1 MEENNNELT
10 RPFCTL
16 LRMISWKGILIDRK
30 VVGREYKMKHN
41 SKQFL
46 ALFMAVSMAV
56 APVSGVYAEDQNAAV
71 GDTLS
76 ENKQDSDEAGQTE
89 PEAAAGQTESEAA
102 AGQTESSVTTDT
114 SQEVTKEAGKNQVA
128 VEKVQ
133 NTQEDGTAPQ
143 TEPIGEDEI
152 FENITDISG
161 MAGALKDGEY
171 GVDADHFSAKLTSG
185 GSSKVKIECQKVI
198 VKNGKATAWINFSS
212 SKYDKVWVKVNG
224 TQNIYHAKPREGEA
238 GVTFEIPVNLNSSM
252 TFMAHT
258 SSMSGKNIAYTINIA
273 IPEDTVPSTPS
284 TPDQTVITE
293 LSFKEGSELSMK
305 EGEVQKLTP
314 QFTPALSAS
323 ETAPDMTWTSSD
335 PKIVTVAKSGT
346 QAEVTAVKAGTAEVT
361 VSINNAE
368 GTELKATCKV
378 TVTASETENKTL
390 TDGNYQV
397 DVDTGNK
404 MFKVTNCIL
413 TSEKGKMYAV
423 ITLSGT
429 GYDYLY
435 MGSAADAAEAA
446 AKDYIS
452 YVADEAGKY
461 TYKVPVE
468 SLDKG
473 IAVAAHSIKK
483 DKWYDRTLI
492 FSSASAK
499 RIIADGTYQVNAE
512 AGGKMFR
519 VTDCVMTVKNGQMTA
534 AVTLSGQ
541 GYNRIYLGDVN
552 NASDDEKNW
561 ILPDS
566 LLAEQYT
573 FQIPV
578 EKLDEVMTIAVHTT
592 KSNKWDTRTLTF
604 HSEGMTKIADSNNG
618 NASNGN
624 NGSNGSLKP
633 GGNNNNPGNGS
644 NGNNQGNAENNNGNS
659 GTTGNNTTN
668 NGKPDQESKYE
679 SDLNK
684 STARVNSTTG
694 LKDGVYTPDSFSWSG
709 GTGKVSITCSKVT
722 VTGGQAYA
730 TITFSSPH
738 YQYVKANG
746 NVYYPSA
753 KTGSSTSFVI
763 PVELNKNN
771 SVVGMTTAMST
782 AHEIKYTIF
791 VYIAEA
797 AKANA
802 SARANGK
809 EVTVIGA
816 NGSDSSKTAAANK
829 KMDEVAPEI
838 IGLEYQSE
846 TKAEYAKYFKI
857 YHYDQGITLLEIDMN
872 KKTGRKAAGKKWKEA
887 SEISGLN
894 PAEQEQAALYLNKVI
909 KYLIVPENAEI
920 PAGLDKEVIVVRQPA
935 DHVYAGSNKTISLM
949 EELGQLDKVTTVGVK
964 KNKCKNETIK
974 EKMAEKEVI
983 YAGTSGKLNY
993 KKLVKKLKAGDL
1005 LYILS
1010 IDRLGRNYEEILL
1023 QWRIITKEKQVDV
1036 VVLDMPLLD
1045 TRKSGNDL
1053 TGTFVAD
1060 LVLQILSYVAQT
1072 ERENIHQRQKEGIA
1086 AAKLRGVKFGRPR
1099 KDVPERFWQ
1108 LKEDWEDQKITSR
1121 EAARQL
1127 SIAQDTFLR
1136 WVHGK

>member
-71 GDTLS
+71 EDTLS
-76 ENKQDSDEAGQTE
+76 ENKQDNDEAGQTE
-89 PEAAAGQTESEAA
+89 PEAAAGQTESEATAGQTEPEAA

-171 GVDADHFSAKLTSG
+171 SVDADHFSAKLTSG

-224 TQNIYHAKPREGEA
+224 IQNIYHAKPREGEA

-305 EGEVQKLTP
+305 EGEVQELTP

-390 TDGNYQV
+390 TDGSYQV

-473 IAVAAHSIKK
+473 IAVAAHSIKN

-816 NGSDSSKTAAANK
+816 NGSDSSKTATANK

-993 KKLVKKLKAGDL
+993 KKLVKNKCNLALLSSSVLPEKRSSKKAAKKKMTA
-1005 LYILS
+1005 Y
-1010 IDRLGRNYEEILL
+1010 RKMTEKMTLL
-1023 QWRIITKEKQVDV
+1023 QIPVIVDRAKDEKGKD
-1036 VVLDMPLLD
+1036 
-1045 TRKSGNDL
+1045 
-1053 TGTFVAD
+1053 A
-1060 LVLQILSYVAQT
+1060 
-1072 ERENIHQRQKEGIA
+1072 QKE
-1086 AAKLRGVKFGRPR
+1086 
-1099 KDVPERFWQ
+1099 
-1108 LKEDWEDQKITSR
+1108 WEKVYQVILGCDGQSV
-1121 EAARQL
+1121 E
-1127 SIAQDTFLR
+1127 
-1136 WVHGK
+1136 

>member
-1 MEENNNELT
+1 MEENYNKLT

-71 GDTLS
+71 EDTLS
-76 ENKQDSDEAGQTE
+76 ENKQDSDEVGQTEPEATAGQTE
-89 PEAAAGQTESEAA
+89 LEAAAGQTETEAA

-133 NTQEDGTAPQ
+133 NTQEDGTVPQ

-305 EGEVQKLTP
+305 EGEVQELTP

-335 PKIVTVAKSGT
+335 PEVVTVAKSGT
-346 QAEVTAVKAGTAEVT
+346 QAELTAVKAGTAEVT
-361 VSINNAE
+361 VSIKNAE

-624 NGSNGSLKP
+624 NGSNGSLTP

-816 NGSDSSKTAAANK
+816 NGSDSSKTATANK

-872 KKTGRKAAGKKWKEA
+872 KKTGRKAAGKKWKQ
-887 SEISGLN
+887 SSDTSGLN

-909 KYLIVPENAEI
+909 KYLIVPENVEI

-993 KKLVKKLKAGDL
+993 KKLVKNKCNLALLSSSVLPEKRSSKKAAKKKMTA
-1005 LYILS
+1005 Y
-1010 IDRLGRNYEEILL
+1010 RKMTEKMTLL
-1023 QWRIITKEKQVDV
+1023 QIPVIVDRAKDEKGKD
-1036 VVLDMPLLD
+1036 
-1045 TRKSGNDL
+1045 
-1053 TGTFVAD
+1053 A
-1060 LVLQILSYVAQT
+1060 
-1072 ERENIHQRQKEGIA
+1072 QKE
-1086 AAKLRGVKFGRPR
+1086 
-1099 KDVPERFWQ
+1099 
-1108 LKEDWEDQKITSR
+1108 WEKVYQVILGCDGQSA
-1121 EAARQL
+1121 E
-1127 SIAQDTFLR
+1127 
-1136 WVHGK
+1136 

>member
-1 MEENNNELT
+1 
-10 RPFCTL
+10 
-16 LRMISWKGILIDRK
+16 
-30 VVGREYKMKHN
+30 MKHN

-71 GDTLS
+71 EDTLS
-76 ENKQDSDEAGQTE
+76 ENKQDNDEAGQTE
-89 PEAAAGQTESEAA
+89 PEAA

-305 EGEVQKLTP
+305 EGEVQELTP

-335 PKIVTVAKSGT
+335 PEVVTVAKSGT
-346 QAEVTAVKAGTAEVT
+346 QAELTAVKAGTAEVT

-624 NGSNGSLKP
+624 NGSNGSLTP

-816 NGSDSSKTAAANK
+816 NGSDSSKTATANK

-909 KYLIVPENAEI
+909 KYLIVPENVEI

-935 DHVYAGSNKTISLM
+935 DHVYAGSNKMISLM

-974 EKMAEKEVI
+974 EKMTEKEVI

-993 KKLVKKLKAGDL
+993 KKLVKNKCNLALLSSSVLPEKRSSKKAAKKKMTA
-1005 LYILS
+1005 Y
-1010 IDRLGRNYEEILL
+1010 RKMTEKMTLL
-1023 QWRIITKEKQVDV
+1023 QIPVIVDRAKDEKGKD
-1036 VVLDMPLLD
+1036 
-1045 TRKSGNDL
+1045 
-1053 TGTFVAD
+1053 A
-1060 LVLQILSYVAQT
+1060 
-1072 ERENIHQRQKEGIA
+1072 QKE
-1086 AAKLRGVKFGRPR
+1086 
-1099 KDVPERFWQ
+1099 
-1108 LKEDWEDQKITSR
+1108 WEKVYQVILGCDGQSA
-1121 EAARQL
+1121 E
-1127 SIAQDTFLR
+1127 
-1136 WVHGK
+1136 

>member
-1 MEENNNELT
+1 
-10 RPFCTL
+10 
-16 LRMISWKGILIDRK
+16 
-30 VVGREYKMKHN
+30 MKRN

-46 ALFMAVSMAV
+46 AVFMAASMAV
-56 APVSGVYAEDQNAAV
+56 APVSGVYAQDQN
-71 GDTLS
+71 
-76 ENKQDSDEAGQTE
+76 
-89 PEAAAGQTESEAA
+89 
-102 AGQTESSVTTDT
+102 
-114 SQEVTKEAGKNQVA
+114 VA
-128 VEKVQ
+128 VENAVNDNGQDSSAAEQTENDVLADKSQEAWKDTGINQGVVENTQNTTTVQGSVKTENKEKSAEKNQIAVQ
-133 NTQEDGTAPQ
+133 NTQKDGTASQ
-143 TEPIGEDEI
+143 TETADEDED
-152 FENITDISG
+152 FDLTDVSG
-161 MAGALKDGEY
+161 AAGGLADGEY
-171 GVDADHFSAKLTSG
+171 SVDAGQFSASG
-185 GSSKVKIECQKVI
+185 GSGKVTISCQKVI
-198 VKNGKATAWINFSS
+198 VKDGKATAWIYISS
-212 SKYDKVWVKVNG
+212 AKYDKVWVKVNG
-224 TQNIYHAKPREGEA
+224 KQTRYEAKSEGR
-238 GVTFEIPVNLNSSM
+238 GVVFQIPVDLNKQMKIM
-252 TFMAHT
+252 THTMAM
-258 SSMSGKNIAYTINIA
+258 SSGKNIEYTINIA
-273 IPEDTVPSTPS
+273 IPENAVPSTPS
-284 TPDQTVITE
+284 TPEQTVITGI
-293 LSFKEGSELSMK
+293 SFNEGTELSMK
-305 EGEVQKLTP
+305 AGEVQKLTP
-314 QFTPALSAS
+314 QFIPALSAG

-335 PKIVTVAKSGT
+335 PEIVTVAKSGT
-346 QAEVTAVKAGTAEVT
+346 QAELTAVKAGTAEVT
-361 VSINNAE
+361 VSIKKAE

-435 MGSAADAAEAA
+435 MGTAADAAEAT

-552 NASDDEKNW
+552 NAPDDEKNW
-561 ILPDS
+561 ILPES

-573 FQIPV
+573 FQVPV

-604 HSEGMTKIADSNNG
+604 HSEGMTKIADNNNG
-618 NASNGN
+618 NDSNGN
-624 NGSNGSLKP
+624 NGNNGSLTP
-633 GGNNNNPGNGS
+633 GGNNNNPGNTS
-644 NGNNQGNAENNNGNS
+644 NGNNSGN
-659 GTTGNNTTN
+659 TGNNTTN
-668 NGKPDQESKYE
+668 NGKPDKESKYE

-684 STARVNSTTG
+684 STAKVNSGTG

-709 GTGKVSITCSKVT
+709 GTGKVNITCSKVT

-816 NGSDSSKTAAANK
+816 NGSDTSKTAAASK
-829 KMDEVAPEI
+829 KLDEVAPEI

-846 TKAEYAKYFKI
+846 TKAEHAKYFKI

-872 KKTGRKAAGKKWKEA
+872 KKTGRKAAGKKWKET

-894 PAEQEQAALYLNKVI
+894 PAEQEQAALYLNKVV

-935 DHVYAGSNKTISLM
+935 DHIYAGSNKTISLM
-949 EELGQLDKVTTVGVK
+949 EELGQLEKVTAVGVK

-993 KKLVKKLKAGDL
+993 KKLVKNKCNLALLSSSVLPEKRSSKKAAKKKMTA
-1005 LYILS
+1005 Y
-1010 IDRLGRNYEEILL
+1010 RKMTEKMTLL
-1023 QWRIITKEKQVDV
+1023 QIPVIVDRAKDEKGKD
-1036 VVLDMPLLD
+1036 
-1045 TRKSGNDL
+1045 
-1053 TGTFVAD
+1053 A
-1060 LVLQILSYVAQT
+1060 
-1072 ERENIHQRQKEGIA
+1072 QKEWEKVYQVIFGCDSQS
-1086 AAKLRGVKFGRPR
+1086 AK
-1099 KDVPERFWQ
+1099 
-1108 LKEDWEDQKITSR
+1108 
-1121 EAARQL
+1121 
-1127 SIAQDTFLR
+1127 
-1136 WVHGK
+1136 

>member
-1 MEENNNELT
+1 MEENYNKLT

-16 LRMISWKGILIDRK
+16 LRMISWKGILVDRK

-76 ENKQDSDEAGQTE
+76 ENKQDSDEVGQTE
-89 PEAAAGQTESEAA
+89 LEAAAGQTETEAA

-305 EGEVQKLTP
+305 EGEVQELTP

-534 AVTLSGQ
+534 AVTLSGH

-624 NGSNGSLKP
+624 NGSNGSLTP

-809 EVTVIGA
+809 EVTVIGV
-816 NGSDSSKTAAANK
+816 NGSDSSKMATANK

-894 PAEQEQAALYLNKVI
+894 PAEQEQAALYLNNVV

-974 EKMAEKEVI
+974 EKMTEKEVI

-993 KKLVKKLKAGDL
+993 KKLVKNKCNLALLSSSVLPEKRSSKKAAKKKMTA
-1005 LYILS
+1005 Y
-1010 IDRLGRNYEEILL
+1010 RKMTEKMTLL
-1023 QWRIITKEKQVDV
+1023 QIPVIVDRAKDEKGKD
-1036 VVLDMPLLD
+1036 
-1045 TRKSGNDL
+1045 
-1053 TGTFVAD
+1053 A
-1060 LVLQILSYVAQT
+1060 
-1072 ERENIHQRQKEGIA
+1072 QKE
-1086 AAKLRGVKFGRPR
+1086 
-1099 KDVPERFWQ
+1099 
-1108 LKEDWEDQKITSR
+1108 WEKVYKVILGCDGQSA
-1121 EAARQL
+1121 E
-1127 SIAQDTFLR
+1127 
-1136 WVHGK
+1136 

>member
-89 PEAAAGQTESEAA
+89 PEATAGQTESEAAAGQTETEAA

-305 EGEVQKLTP
+305 EGEVQELTP

-335 PKIVTVAKSGT
+335 PEVVTVAKSGT
-346 QAEVTAVKAGTAEVT
+346 QAELTAVKAGTAEVT

-423 ITLSGT
+423 ITLSGI

-935 DHVYAGSNKTISLM
+935 DRVYAGSNKTISLM

-983 YAGTSGKLNY
+983 YAGTSDKLNY
-993 KKLVKKLKAGDL
+993 KKLVKNKCNLALLSSSVLPEKRSSKKAAKKKMTA
-1005 LYILS
+1005 Y
-1010 IDRLGRNYEEILL
+1010 RKMTEKMTLL
-1023 QWRIITKEKQVDV
+1023 QIPVIVDRAKDEKGKD
-1036 VVLDMPLLD
+1036 
-1045 TRKSGNDL
+1045 
-1053 TGTFVAD
+1053 A
-1060 LVLQILSYVAQT
+1060 
-1072 ERENIHQRQKEGIA
+1072 QKE
-1086 AAKLRGVKFGRPR
+1086 
-1099 KDVPERFWQ
+1099 
-1108 LKEDWEDQKITSR
+1108 WEKVYKVILGCDGQSA
-1121 EAARQL
+1121 E
-1127 SIAQDTFLR
+1127 
-1136 WVHGK
+1136 

>member
-1 MEENNNELT
+1 MEENYNKLT

-71 GDTLS
+71 GDTLG
-76 ENKQDSDEAGQTE
+76 ENKQDSDEVGQTE
-89 PEAAAGQTESEAA
+89 LEAAAGQTETEAA

-305 EGEVQKLTP
+305 EGEVQELTP

-335 PKIVTVAKSGT
+335 PEVVTVAKSGT
-346 QAEVTAVKAGTAEVT
+346 QAELTAVKAGTAEVT
-361 VSINNAE
+361 VSIKNAE

-578 EKLDEVMTIAVHTT
+578 KKLDEVMTIAVHTT

-816 NGSDSSKTAAANK
+816 NGSDSSKTATANK

-909 KYLIVPENAEI
+909 KYLIVPENVEI

-993 KKLVKKLKAGDL
+993 KKLVKNKCNLALLSSSVLPEKRSSKKAAKKKMTA
-1005 LYILS
+1005 Y
-1010 IDRLGRNYEEILL
+1010 RKMTEKMTLL
-1023 QWRIITKEKQVDV
+1023 QIPVIVDRAKDEKGKD
-1036 VVLDMPLLD
+1036 
-1045 TRKSGNDL
+1045 
-1053 TGTFVAD
+1053 A
-1060 LVLQILSYVAQT
+1060 
-1072 ERENIHQRQKEGIA
+1072 QKEWEKVYKVILGCDGQSA
-1086 AAKLRGVKFGRPR
+1086 A
-1099 KDVPERFWQ
+1099 
-1108 LKEDWEDQKITSR
+1108 
-1121 EAARQL
+1121 
-1127 SIAQDTFLR
+1127 
-1136 WVHGK
+1136 

>member
-1 MEENNNELT
+1 MEENYNKLT

-16 LRMISWKGILIDRK
+16 LRMISWKGILVDRK

-71 GDTLS
+71 EDTLS

-89 PEAAAGQTESEAA
+89 PEAADRQTETEAA

-273 IPEDTVPSTPS
+273 IPEDAVPSTPS

-305 EGEVQKLTP
+305 EGEVQELTP

-346 QAEVTAVKAGTAEVT
+346 QAELTAVKAGTAEVT

-378 TVTASETENKTL
+378 TVTASETENKIL
-390 TDGNYQV
+390 TDGSYQV

-435 MGSAADAAEAA
+435 MGPAADAAEAA

-534 AVTLSGQ
+534 AVTLSGH

-624 NGSNGSLKP
+624 NGSNGSLTP

-816 NGSDSSKTAAANK
+816 NGSDSSKTATANK

-894 PAEQEQAALYLNKVI
+894 PAEQEQAALYLNNVV

-993 KKLVKKLKAGDL
+993 KKLVKNKCNLALLSSSVLPEKRSSKKAAKKKMTA
-1005 LYILS
+1005 Y
-1010 IDRLGRNYEEILL
+1010 RKMTEKMTLL
-1023 QWRIITKEKQVDV
+1023 QIPVIVDRAKDEKGKD
-1036 VVLDMPLLD
+1036 
-1045 TRKSGNDL
+1045 
-1053 TGTFVAD
+1053 A
-1060 LVLQILSYVAQT
+1060 
-1072 ERENIHQRQKEGIA
+1072 QKE
-1086 AAKLRGVKFGRPR
+1086 
-1099 KDVPERFWQ
+1099 
-1108 LKEDWEDQKITSR
+1108 WEKVYKVILGCDGQSA
-1121 EAARQL
+1121 E
-1127 SIAQDTFLR
+1127 
-1136 WVHGK
+1136 

>member
-1 MEENNNELT
+1 
-10 RPFCTL
+10 
-16 LRMISWKGILIDRK
+16 
-30 VVGREYKMKHN
+30 MKHN

-71 GDTLS
+71 EDTLS
-76 ENKQDSDEAGQTE
+76 ENKQDNDEAGQTE
-89 PEAAAGQTESEAA
+89 LEADAGQTETEAA
-102 AGQTESSVTTDT
+102 TGQTESSVTTDT
-114 SQEVTKEAGKNQVA
+114 SQEVTKETGKNQVA

-238 GVTFEIPVNLNSSM
+238 GVAFEIPVNLNSSM

-305 EGEVQKLTP
+305 EGEVQELTP

-361 VSINNAE
+361 ATFTNFE

-390 TDGNYQV
+390 TDGSYQV

-435 MGSAADAAEAA
+435 MGKAADAAEAA

-512 AGGKMFR
+512 AGGMMFR

-534 AVTLSGQ
+534 AVTLSSQ

-552 NASDDEKNW
+552 SAPGDEKNW
-561 ILPDS
+561 IFPDS

-624 NGSNGSLKP
+624 NGSNGSLTP
-633 GGNNNNPGNGS
+633 GGNNNNPGNAS

-763 PVELNKNN
+763 PVEMNKNN

-809 EVTVIGA
+809 EITVIGV
-816 NGSDSSKTAAANK
+816 NGSDSSKTATANK

-846 TKAEYAKYFKI
+846 TKAECAKYFKI

-894 PAEQEQAALYLNKVI
+894 PAEQEQAALYLNNVV

-993 KKLVKKLKAGDL
+993 KKLVKNKCNLALLSSSVLPEKRSSKKAAKKKMTA
-1005 LYILS
+1005 Y
-1010 IDRLGRNYEEILL
+1010 RKMTEKMTLL
-1023 QWRIITKEKQVDV
+1023 QIPVIVDRAKDEKGKD
-1036 VVLDMPLLD
+1036 
-1045 TRKSGNDL
+1045 
-1053 TGTFVAD
+1053 A
-1060 LVLQILSYVAQT
+1060 
-1072 ERENIHQRQKEGIA
+1072 QKE
-1086 AAKLRGVKFGRPR
+1086 
-1099 KDVPERFWQ
+1099 
-1108 LKEDWEDQKITSR
+1108 WEKVYQVILGCDGQSA
-1121 EAARQL
+1121 E
-1127 SIAQDTFLR
+1127 
-1136 WVHGK
+1136 

>member
-1 MEENNNELT
+1 
-10 RPFCTL
+10 
-16 LRMISWKGILIDRK
+16 
-30 VVGREYKMKHN
+30 MKHN

-71 GDTLS
+71 EDTLS

-89 PEAAAGQTESEAA
+89 PEAADRQTETEAA

-171 GVDADHFSAKLTSG
+171 SVDADHFSAKLTSG

-273 IPEDTVPSTPS
+273 IPEDAVPSTPS

-305 EGEVQKLTP
+305 EGEVQELTP

-378 TVTASETENKTL
+378 TVTASETENKIL
-390 TDGNYQV
+390 TDGSYQV

-435 MGSAADAAEAA
+435 MGPAADAAEAA

-534 AVTLSGQ
+534 AVTLSGH

-624 NGSNGSLKP
+624 NGSNGSLTP

-816 NGSDSSKTAAANK
+816 NGSDSSKTATANK

-894 PAEQEQAALYLNKVI
+894 PAEQEQAALYLNNVV

-993 KKLVKKLKAGDL
+993 KKLVKNKCNLALLSSSVLPEKRSSKKAAKKKMTA
-1005 LYILS
+1005 Y
-1010 IDRLGRNYEEILL
+1010 RKMTEKMTLL
-1023 QWRIITKEKQVDV
+1023 QIPVIVDRAKDEKGKD
-1036 VVLDMPLLD
+1036 
-1045 TRKSGNDL
+1045 
-1053 TGTFVAD
+1053 A
-1060 LVLQILSYVAQT
+1060 
-1072 ERENIHQRQKEGIA
+1072 QKE
-1086 AAKLRGVKFGRPR
+1086 
-1099 KDVPERFWQ
+1099 
-1108 LKEDWEDQKITSR
+1108 WEKVYKVILGCDGQSA
-1121 EAARQL
+1121 E
-1127 SIAQDTFLR
+1127 
-1136 WVHGK
+1136 

>member
-1 MEENNNELT
+1 MEENYNKLT

-16 LRMISWKGILIDRK
+16 LRMISWKGILVDRK

-71 GDTLS
+71 EDTLS
-76 ENKQDSDEAGQTE
+76 ENKQDSDEVGQTE
-89 PEAAAGQTESEAA
+89 PEAAAGQTELEAAAGQTETEAA

-305 EGEVQKLTP
+305 EGEVQELTP

-335 PKIVTVAKSGT
+335 PEVVTVAKSGT
-346 QAEVTAVKAGTAEVT
+346 QAELTAVKAGTAEVT
-361 VSINNAE
+361 VSIKNAE

-624 NGSNGSLKP
+624 NGSNGSLTP

-816 NGSDSSKTAAANK
+816 NGSDSSKTATANK

-993 KKLVKKLKAGDL
+993 KKLVKNKCNLALLSSSVLPEKRSSKKAAKKKMTA
-1005 LYILS
+1005 Y
-1010 IDRLGRNYEEILL
+1010 RKMTEKMTLL
-1023 QWRIITKEKQVDV
+1023 QIPVIVDRAKDEKGKD
-1036 VVLDMPLLD
+1036 
-1045 TRKSGNDL
+1045 
-1053 TGTFVAD
+1053 A
-1060 LVLQILSYVAQT
+1060 
-1072 ERENIHQRQKEGIA
+1072 QKE
-1086 AAKLRGVKFGRPR
+1086 
-1099 KDVPERFWQ
+1099 
-1108 LKEDWEDQKITSR
+1108 WEKVYKVILGCDGQSA
-1121 EAARQL
+1121 E
-1127 SIAQDTFLR
+1127 
-1136 WVHGK
+1136 

>member
-1 MEENNNELT
+1 MEENYNKLT

-71 GDTLS
+71 EDTLS
-76 ENKQDSDEAGQTE
+76 ENKQDSDEVGHTEPKATAGQTE
-89 PEAAAGQTESEAA
+89 SEAAAGQTETEAA

-293 LSFKEGSELSMK
+293 LSFKEGTELSMK

-368 GTELKATCKV
+368 GTGLKATCKV

-435 MGSAADAAEAA
+435 MGPAADAAEAA

-473 IAVAAHSIKK
+473 IAVAAHSIKN

-816 NGSDSSKTAAANK
+816 NGSDSSKTATANK

-909 KYLIVPENAEI
+909 KYLIVPENVEI

-993 KKLVKKLKAGDL
+993 KKLVKNKCNLALLSSSVLPEKRSSKKAAKKKMTA
-1005 LYILS
+1005 Y
-1010 IDRLGRNYEEILL
+1010 RKMTEKMTLL
-1023 QWRIITKEKQVDV
+1023 QIPVIVDRAKDEKGKD
-1036 VVLDMPLLD
+1036 
-1045 TRKSGNDL
+1045 
-1053 TGTFVAD
+1053 A
-1060 LVLQILSYVAQT
+1060 
-1072 ERENIHQRQKEGIA
+1072 QKE
-1086 AAKLRGVKFGRPR
+1086 
-1099 KDVPERFWQ
+1099 
-1108 LKEDWEDQKITSR
+1108 WEKVYQVIWGCDGQSA
-1121 EAARQL
+1121 E
-1127 SIAQDTFLR
+1127 
-1136 WVHGK
+1136 

>member
-1 MEENNNELT
+1 
-10 RPFCTL
+10 
-16 LRMISWKGILIDRK
+16 
-30 VVGREYKMKHN
+30 MKHN

-71 GDTLS
+71 
-76 ENKQDSDEAGQTE
+76 ENAVNANVQDSAEAGQTE
-89 PEAAAGQTESEAA
+89 PEAAAGQTESEAAAGQTETEAA

-293 LSFKEGSELSMK
+293 LSFKEGTELSMK
-305 EGEVQKLTP
+305 EGEVQELTP

-435 MGSAADAAEAA
+435 MGPAADAAEVA

-668 NGKPDQESKYE
+668 NGKPDKESKYE

-684 STARVNSTTG
+684 STAKVNSATG

-746 NVYYPSA
+746 NVYYPSV

-816 NGSDSSKTAAANK
+816 NGSDSSKTATANK

-909 KYLIVPENAEI
+909 KYLIVPENVEI

-993 KKLVKKLKAGDL
+993 KKLVKNKCNLALLSSSVLPEKRSSKKAAKKKMTA
-1005 LYILS
+1005 Y
-1010 IDRLGRNYEEILL
+1010 RKMTEKMTLL
-1023 QWRIITKEKQVDV
+1023 QIPVIVDRAKDEKGKD
-1036 VVLDMPLLD
+1036 
-1045 TRKSGNDL
+1045 
-1053 TGTFVAD
+1053 A
-1060 LVLQILSYVAQT
+1060 
-1072 ERENIHQRQKEGIA
+1072 QKE
-1086 AAKLRGVKFGRPR
+1086 
-1099 KDVPERFWQ
+1099 
-1108 LKEDWEDQKITSR
+1108 WEKVYKVILGCDGQSA
-1121 EAARQL
+1121 E
-1127 SIAQDTFLR
+1127 
-1136 WVHGK
+1136 

>member
-1 MEENNNELT
+1 MEENYNKLT

-16 LRMISWKGILIDRK
+16 LRMISWKGILVDRK

-76 ENKQDSDEAGQTE
+76 ENKQDSDEVGQTE
-89 PEAAAGQTESEAA
+89 LEAAAGQTETEAA

-305 EGEVQKLTP
+305 EGEVQELTP

-335 PKIVTVAKSGT
+335 PEVVTVAKSGT

-624 NGSNGSLKP
+624 NGSNGSLTP

-816 NGSDSSKTAAANK
+816 NGSDSSKTATANK

-909 KYLIVPENAEI
+909 KYLIVPENVEI

-993 KKLVKKLKAGDL
+993 KKLVKNKCNLALLSSSVLPEKRSSKKAAKKKMTA
-1005 LYILS
+1005 Y
-1010 IDRLGRNYEEILL
+1010 RKMTEKMTLL
-1023 QWRIITKEKQVDV
+1023 QIPVIVDRAKDEKGKD
-1036 VVLDMPLLD
+1036 
-1045 TRKSGNDL
+1045 
-1053 TGTFVAD
+1053 A
-1060 LVLQILSYVAQT
+1060 
-1072 ERENIHQRQKEGIA
+1072 QKE
-1086 AAKLRGVKFGRPR
+1086 
-1099 KDVPERFWQ
+1099 
-1108 LKEDWEDQKITSR
+1108 WEKVYQVILGCDGQSA
-1121 EAARQL
+1121 E
-1127 SIAQDTFLR
+1127 
-1136 WVHGK
+1136 

>member
-1 MEENNNELT
+1 
-10 RPFCTL
+10 
-16 LRMISWKGILIDRK
+16 
-30 VVGREYKMKHN
+30 MKHN

-71 GDTLS
+71 EDTLS
-76 ENKQDSDEAGQTE
+76 ENKQDSDEVGQTE
-89 PEAAAGQTESEAA
+89 PEATVGQTELEAA

-305 EGEVQKLTP
+305 EGEVQELTP

-335 PKIVTVAKSGT
+335 PEVVTVAKSGT
-346 QAEVTAVKAGTAEVT
+346 QAELTAVKAGTAEVT
-361 VSINNAE
+361 VSIKNAE

-573 FQIPV
+573 FRIPV

-624 NGSNGSLKP
+624 NGSNGSLIP

-816 NGSDSSKTAAANK
+816 NGSDSSKTATANK

-894 PAEQEQAALYLNKVI
+894 PAEQEQAALYLNNVV

-993 KKLVKKLKAGDL
+993 KKLVKNKCNLAL
-1005 LYILS
+1005 LSSSVLP
-1010 IDRLGRNYEEILL
+1010 
-1023 QWRIITKEKQVDV
+1023 EK
-1036 VVLDMPLLD
+1036 
-1045 TRKSGNDL
+1045 RSSK
-1053 TGTFVAD
+1053 
-1060 LVLQILSYVAQT
+1060 
-1072 ERENIHQRQKEGIA
+1072 K
-1086 AAKLRGVKFGRPR
+1086 AAKK
-1099 KDVPERFWQ
+1099 K
-1108 LKEDWEDQKITSR
+1108 
-1121 EAARQL
+1121 
-1127 SIAQDTFLR
+1127 
-1136 WVHGK
+1136 

>member
-1 MEENNNELT
+1 MEENYNKLT

-71 GDTLS
+71 EDTLS
-76 ENKQDSDEAGQTE
+76 ENKQDSDEVGQTEPEATAGQTE
-89 PEAAAGQTESEAA
+89 LEAAAGQTETEAA

-133 NTQEDGTAPQ
+133 NTQEDGTVPQ

-258 SSMSGKNIAYTINIA
+258 SSMSGKNIANTINIA

-305 EGEVQKLTP
+305 EGEVQELTP

-335 PKIVTVAKSGT
+335 PEVVTVAKSGT
-346 QAEVTAVKAGTAEVT
+346 QAELTAVKAGTAEVT
-361 VSINNAE
+361 VSIKNAE

-624 NGSNGSLKP
+624 NGSNGSLTP

-816 NGSDSSKTAAANK
+816 NGSDSSKTATANK

-909 KYLIVPENAEI
+909 KYLIVPENVEI

-993 KKLVKKLKAGDL
+993 KKLVKNKCNLALLSSSVLPEKRSSKKAAKKKMTA
-1005 LYILS
+1005 Y
-1010 IDRLGRNYEEILL
+1010 RKMTEKMTLL
-1023 QWRIITKEKQVDV
+1023 QIPVIVDRAKDEKGKD
-1036 VVLDMPLLD
+1036 
-1045 TRKSGNDL
+1045 
-1053 TGTFVAD
+1053 A
-1060 LVLQILSYVAQT
+1060 
-1072 ERENIHQRQKEGIA
+1072 QKE
-1086 AAKLRGVKFGRPR
+1086 
-1099 KDVPERFWQ
+1099 
-1108 LKEDWEDQKITSR
+1108 WEKVYQVILGCDGQSA
-1121 EAARQL
+1121 E
-1127 SIAQDTFLR
+1127 
-1136 WVHGK
+1136 

>member
-1 MEENNNELT
+1 MEENYNKLT

-16 LRMISWKGILIDRK
+16 LRMISWKGILVDRK

-71 GDTLS
+71 EDTLS

-89 PEAAAGQTESEAA
+89 SEAAAGQTEPEAA
-102 AGQTESSVTTDT
+102 AGQPESSVTTDT

-284 TPDQTVITE
+284 TPDQTIITE

-305 EGEVQKLTP
+305 EGEVQELTP

-624 NGSNGSLKP
+624 NGSNGSLTP

-659 GTTGNNTTN
+659 GTTGNNATN

-816 NGSDSSKTAAANK
+816 NGSDSSKTATANK

-909 KYLIVPENAEI
+909 KYLIVPENVEI

-993 KKLVKKLKAGDL
+993 KKLVKNKCNLALLSSSVLPEKRSSKKAAKKKMTA
-1005 LYILS
+1005 Y
-1010 IDRLGRNYEEILL
+1010 RKMTEKMTLL
-1023 QWRIITKEKQVDV
+1023 QIPVIVDRAKDEKGKD
-1036 VVLDMPLLD
+1036 
-1045 TRKSGNDL
+1045 
-1053 TGTFVAD
+1053 A
-1060 LVLQILSYVAQT
+1060 
-1072 ERENIHQRQKEGIA
+1072 QKE
-1086 AAKLRGVKFGRPR
+1086 
-1099 KDVPERFWQ
+1099 
-1108 LKEDWEDQKITSR
+1108 WEKVYKVILGCDGQSA
-1121 EAARQL
+1121 E
-1127 SIAQDTFLR
+1127 
-1136 WVHGK
+1136 

>member
-1 MEENNNELT
+1 MEENYNKLT

-71 GDTLS
+71 EDTLS
-76 ENKQDSDEAGQTE
+76 ENKQDSDEVGQTE
-89 PEAAAGQTESEAA
+89 PEATVGQTELEAA

-305 EGEVQKLTP
+305 EGEVQELTP

-335 PKIVTVAKSGT
+335 PEVVTVAKSGT
-346 QAEVTAVKAGTAEVT
+346 QAELTAVKAGTAEVT
-361 VSINNAE
+361 VSIKNAE
-368 GTELKATCKV
+368 RTELKATCKV

-573 FQIPV
+573 FRIPV

-604 HSEGMTKIADSNNG
+604 HSEGMTKIADRNNG

-624 NGSNGSLKP
+624 NGSNGSLTP

-816 NGSDSSKTAAANK
+816 NGSDSSKTATANK

-894 PAEQEQAALYLNKVI
+894 PAEQEQAALYLNNVV

-974 EKMAEKEVI
+974 EKMTEKEVI

-993 KKLVKKLKAGDL
+993 KKLVKNKCNLALLSSSVLPEKRSSKKAAKKKMTA
-1005 LYILS
+1005 Y
-1010 IDRLGRNYEEILL
+1010 RKMTEKMTLL
-1023 QWRIITKEKQVDV
+1023 QIPVIVDRAKDEKGKD
-1036 VVLDMPLLD
+1036 
-1045 TRKSGNDL
+1045 
-1053 TGTFVAD
+1053 A
-1060 LVLQILSYVAQT
+1060 
-1072 ERENIHQRQKEGIA
+1072 QKE
-1086 AAKLRGVKFGRPR
+1086 
-1099 KDVPERFWQ
+1099 
-1108 LKEDWEDQKITSR
+1108 WEKVYQVILGCDGQSA
-1121 EAARQL
+1121 E
-1127 SIAQDTFLR
+1127 
-1136 WVHGK
+1136 

>member
-1 MEENNNELT
+1 
-10 RPFCTL
+10 
-16 LRMISWKGILIDRK
+16 
-30 VVGREYKMKHN
+30 MKHN

-71 GDTLS
+71 
-76 ENKQDSDEAGQTE
+76 ENAVNANVQDSAEAGQTE
-89 PEAAAGQTESEAA
+89 PEATAGQTESEAA

-293 LSFKEGSELSMK
+293 LSFKEGTELSMK
-305 EGEVQKLTP
+305 EGEVQELTP

-624 NGSNGSLKP
+624 NGSNGSLTP

-659 GTTGNNTTN
+659 GTTENNTTN

-816 NGSDSSKTAAANK
+816 NGSDSSKTATANK

-909 KYLIVPENAEI
+909 KYLIVPENVEI

-993 KKLVKKLKAGDL
+993 KKLVKNKCNLALLSSSVLPEKRSSKKAAKKKMTA
-1005 LYILS
+1005 Y
-1010 IDRLGRNYEEILL
+1010 RKMTEKMTLL
-1023 QWRIITKEKQVDV
+1023 QIPVIVDRAKDEKGKD
-1036 VVLDMPLLD
+1036 
-1045 TRKSGNDL
+1045 
-1053 TGTFVAD
+1053 A
-1060 LVLQILSYVAQT
+1060 
-1072 ERENIHQRQKEGIA
+1072 QKE
-1086 AAKLRGVKFGRPR
+1086 
-1099 KDVPERFWQ
+1099 
-1108 LKEDWEDQKITSR
+1108 WEKVYKVILGCDGQSA
-1121 EAARQL
+1121 E
-1127 SIAQDTFLR
+1127 
-1136 WVHGK
+1136 

>member
-1 MEENNNELT
+1 
-10 RPFCTL
+10 
-16 LRMISWKGILIDRK
+16 
-30 VVGREYKMKHN
+30 MKHN

-56 APVSGVYAEDQNAAV
+56 ALVSGVYAEDQNAAV
-71 GDTLS
+71 EDTLS
-76 ENKQDSDEAGQTE
+76 ENKQDSDEVGHTE
-89 PEAAAGQTESEAA
+89 PEATAGHTESEAADGHTETEAA

-114 SQEVTKEAGKNQVA
+114 SQEVTKEAGKNLVA

-293 LSFKEGSELSMK
+293 LSFKEGTELSMK

-335 PKIVTVAKSGT
+335 PEVVTVAKSGT
-346 QAEVTAVKAGTAEVT
+346 QAELTAVKAGTAEVT

-624 NGSNGSLKP
+624 NGSNGSLTP

-887 SEISGLN
+887 SETSGLN
-894 PAEQEQAALYLNKVI
+894 PAEQEQAALYLNKVV

-993 KKLVKKLKAGDL
+993 KKLVKSKCNLALLSSSVLPEKRSSKKAAKKKMTA
-1005 LYILS
+1005 Y
-1010 IDRLGRNYEEILL
+1010 RKMTEKMTLL
-1023 QWRIITKEKQVDV
+1023 QIPVIVDRAKDEKGKD
-1036 VVLDMPLLD
+1036 
-1045 TRKSGNDL
+1045 
-1053 TGTFVAD
+1053 A
-1060 LVLQILSYVAQT
+1060 
-1072 ERENIHQRQKEGIA
+1072 QKE
-1086 AAKLRGVKFGRPR
+1086 
-1099 KDVPERFWQ
+1099 
-1108 LKEDWEDQKITSR
+1108 WEKVYQVILECDSQSA
-1121 EAARQL
+1121 E
-1127 SIAQDTFLR
+1127 
-1136 WVHGK
+1136 

>member
-1 MEENNNELT
+1 MEENYNKLT

-71 GDTLS
+71 EDTLS
-76 ENKQDSDEAGQTE
+76 ENKQDSDEVGQTE
-89 PEAAAGQTESEAA
+89 PEATVGQTEPEAA

-305 EGEVQKLTP
+305 EGEVQELTP

-335 PKIVTVAKSGT
+335 PEVVTVAKSGT
-346 QAEVTAVKAGTAEVT
+346 QAELTAVKAGTAEVT
-361 VSINNAE
+361 VSIKNAE

-573 FQIPV
+573 FRIPV

-624 NGSNGSLKP
+624 NGSNGSLIP

-816 NGSDSSKTAAANK
+816 NGSDSSKTATANK

-894 PAEQEQAALYLNKVI
+894 PAEQEQAALYLNNVV

-974 EKMAEKEVI
+974 EKMTEKEVI

-993 KKLVKKLKAGDL
+993 KKLVKNKCNLALLSSSVLPEKRSSKKAAKKKMTA
-1005 LYILS
+1005 Y
-1010 IDRLGRNYEEILL
+1010 RKMTEKMTLL
-1023 QWRIITKEKQVDV
+1023 QIPVIVDRAKDEKGKD
-1036 VVLDMPLLD
+1036 
-1045 TRKSGNDL
+1045 
-1053 TGTFVAD
+1053 A
-1060 LVLQILSYVAQT
+1060 
-1072 ERENIHQRQKEGIA
+1072 QKE
-1086 AAKLRGVKFGRPR
+1086 
-1099 KDVPERFWQ
+1099 
-1108 LKEDWEDQKITSR
+1108 WEKVYQVIWGCDGQSA
-1121 EAARQL
+1121 E
-1127 SIAQDTFLR
+1127 
-1136 WVHGK
+1136 

>member
-1 MEENNNELT
+1 MEENYNKLT

-71 GDTLS
+71 EDTLS
-76 ENKQDSDEAGQTE
+76 ENKQDSDEVGQTE
-89 PEAAAGQTESEAA
+89 PEATVGQTELEAA

-305 EGEVQKLTP
+305 EGEVQELTP

-346 QAEVTAVKAGTAEVT
+346 QAELTAVKAGTAEVT
-361 VSINNAE
+361 VSIKNAE

-624 NGSNGSLKP
+624 NGSNGSLTP

-659 GTTGNNTTN
+659 GTTGNNATN

-816 NGSDSSKTAAANK
+816 NGSDSSKTATANK

-894 PAEQEQAALYLNKVI
+894 PAEQEQAALYLNNVV

-974 EKMAEKEVI
+974 EKMTEKEVI

-993 KKLVKKLKAGDL
+993 KKLVKNKCNLALLSSSVLPEKRSSKKAAKKKMTA
-1005 LYILS
+1005 Y
-1010 IDRLGRNYEEILL
+1010 RKMTEKMTLL
-1023 QWRIITKEKQVDV
+1023 QIPVIVDRAKDEKGKD
-1036 VVLDMPLLD
+1036 
-1045 TRKSGNDL
+1045 
-1053 TGTFVAD
+1053 A
-1060 LVLQILSYVAQT
+1060 
-1072 ERENIHQRQKEGIA
+1072 QKE
-1086 AAKLRGVKFGRPR
+1086 
-1099 KDVPERFWQ
+1099 
-1108 LKEDWEDQKITSR
+1108 WEKVYKVILGCDGQSA
-1121 EAARQL
+1121 E
-1127 SIAQDTFLR
+1127 
-1136 WVHGK
+1136 

>member
-1 MEENNNELT
+1 MEENYNKLT

-71 GDTLS
+71 EDTLS
-76 ENKQDSDEAGQTE
+76 ENKQDSDEVGQTE
-89 PEAAAGQTESEAA
+89 PEATVGQTELEAA

-305 EGEVQKLTP
+305 EGEVQELTP

-335 PKIVTVAKSGT
+335 PEVVTVAKSGT
-346 QAEVTAVKAGTAEVT
+346 QAELTAVKAGTAEVT
-361 VSINNAE
+361 VSIKNAE

-624 NGSNGSLKP
+624 NGSNGSLTP

-816 NGSDSSKTAAANK
+816 NGSDSSKTATANK

-909 KYLIVPENAEI
+909 KYLIVPENVEI

-993 KKLVKKLKAGDL
+993 KKLVKNKCNLALLSSSVLPEKRSSKKAAKKKMTA
-1005 LYILS
+1005 Y
-1010 IDRLGRNYEEILL
+1010 RKMTEKMTLL
-1023 QWRIITKEKQVDV
+1023 QIPVIVDRAKDEKGKD
-1036 VVLDMPLLD
+1036 
-1045 TRKSGNDL
+1045 
-1053 TGTFVAD
+1053 A
-1060 LVLQILSYVAQT
+1060 
-1072 ERENIHQRQKEGIA
+1072 QKE
-1086 AAKLRGVKFGRPR
+1086 
-1099 KDVPERFWQ
+1099 
-1108 LKEDWEDQKITSR
+1108 WEKVYQVILGCDGQSA
-1121 EAARQL
+1121 E
-1127 SIAQDTFLR
+1127 
-1136 WVHGK
+1136 

>member
-1 MEENNNELT
+1 MEENYNKLT

-16 LRMISWKGILIDRK
+16 LRMISWKGISVDGK

-71 GDTLS
+71 EDTLS
-76 ENKQDSDEAGQTE
+76 ENKQDSDEVGQTE

-305 EGEVQKLTP
+305 EGEVQELTP

-346 QAEVTAVKAGTAEVT
+346 QAELTAVKAGTAEVT
-361 VSINNAE
+361 VSIKNAE

-435 MGSAADAAEAA
+435 MGSAADAAGAA

-552 NASDDEKNW
+552 NAPDDKKNW

-578 EKLDEVMTIAVHTT
+578 EKLDEVMNIAVHTT

-624 NGSNGSLKP
+624 NGSNGSLTP

-709 GTGKVSITCSKVT
+709 GTGKVNITCSKVT

-846 TKAEYAKYFKI
+846 TKAEHAKYFKI

-894 PAEQEQAALYLNKVI
+894 PAEQEQAALYLNKVV

-993 KKLVKKLKAGDL
+993 KKLVKNKCNLALLSSNVLPEKRSSKKAAKKKMTA
-1005 LYILS
+1005 Y
-1010 IDRLGRNYEEILL
+1010 RKMTEKMTLL
-1023 QWRIITKEKQVDV
+1023 QIPVIVDRAKDEKGKD
-1036 VVLDMPLLD
+1036 
-1045 TRKSGNDL
+1045 
-1053 TGTFVAD
+1053 A
-1060 LVLQILSYVAQT
+1060 
-1072 ERENIHQRQKEGIA
+1072 QKE
-1086 AAKLRGVKFGRPR
+1086 
-1099 KDVPERFWQ
+1099 
-1108 LKEDWEDQKITSR
+1108 WEKVYQVILGCDGQSA
-1121 EAARQL
+1121 E
-1127 SIAQDTFLR
+1127 
-1136 WVHGK
+1136 

>member
-1 MEENNNELT
+1 
-10 RPFCTL
+10 
-16 LRMISWKGILIDRK
+16 
-30 VVGREYKMKHN
+30 MKHN

-71 GDTLS
+71 EDTLS
-76 ENKQDSDEAGQTE
+76 ENKQDSDEVGQTE
-89 PEAAAGQTESEAA
+89 PEATVGQTELEAA

-305 EGEVQKLTP
+305 EGEVQELTP

-335 PKIVTVAKSGT
+335 PEVVTVAKSGT
-346 QAEVTAVKAGTAEVT
+346 QAELTAVKAGTAEVT
-361 VSINNAE
+361 VSIKNAE

-519 VTDCVMTVKNGQMTA
+519 VTNCVMTVKNGQMTA

-573 FQIPV
+573 FRIPV

-624 NGSNGSLKP
+624 NGSNGSLIP

-816 NGSDSSKTAAANK
+816 NGSDSSKTATANK

-894 PAEQEQAALYLNKVI
+894 PAEQEQAALYLNNVV

-974 EKMAEKEVI
+974 EKMTEKEVI

-993 KKLVKKLKAGDL
+993 KKLVKNKCNLALLSSSVLPEKRSSKKAAKKKMTA
-1005 LYILS
+1005 Y
-1010 IDRLGRNYEEILL
+1010 RKMTEKMTLL
-1023 QWRIITKEKQVDV
+1023 QIPVIVDRAKDEKGKD
-1036 VVLDMPLLD
+1036 
-1045 TRKSGNDL
+1045 
-1053 TGTFVAD
+1053 A
-1060 LVLQILSYVAQT
+1060 
-1072 ERENIHQRQKEGIA
+1072 QKE
-1086 AAKLRGVKFGRPR
+1086 
-1099 KDVPERFWQ
+1099 
-1108 LKEDWEDQKITSR
+1108 WEKVYQVIWGCDGQSA
-1121 EAARQL
+1121 E
-1127 SIAQDTFLR
+1127 
-1136 WVHGK
+1136 

>member
-1 MEENNNELT
+1 
-10 RPFCTL
+10 
-16 LRMISWKGILIDRK
+16 MISWKGILIDRK

-71 GDTLS
+71 EDTLS
-76 ENKQDSDEAGQTE
+76 ENKQDSDEVGHTE
-89 PEAAAGQTESEAA
+89 PEATAGHTESEAADGHTETEAA

-114 SQEVTKEAGKNQVA
+114 SQEVTKEAGKNLVA
-128 VEKVQ
+128 IEKVQ

-293 LSFKEGSELSMK
+293 LSFKEGTELSMK

-461 TYKVPVE
+461 IYKVPVE

-624 NGSNGSLKP
+624 NGSNGSLTP

-791 VYIAEA
+791 VYISEA

-816 NGSDSSKTAAANK
+816 NGSDSSKTATANK

-894 PAEQEQAALYLNKVI
+894 PAEQEQAALYLNNVV

-993 KKLVKKLKAGDL
+993 KKLVKNKCNLALLSSSVLPEKRSSKKAAKKKMTA
-1005 LYILS
+1005 Y
-1010 IDRLGRNYEEILL
+1010 RKMTEKMTLL
-1023 QWRIITKEKQVDV
+1023 QIPVIVDRAKDEKGKD
-1036 VVLDMPLLD
+1036 
-1045 TRKSGNDL
+1045 
-1053 TGTFVAD
+1053 A
-1060 LVLQILSYVAQT
+1060 
-1072 ERENIHQRQKEGIA
+1072 QKE
-1086 AAKLRGVKFGRPR
+1086 
-1099 KDVPERFWQ
+1099 
-1108 LKEDWEDQKITSR
+1108 WEKVYQVILGCDGQSA
-1121 EAARQL
+1121 E
-1127 SIAQDTFLR
+1127 
-1136 WVHGK
+1136 

>member
-1 MEENNNELT
+1 
-10 RPFCTL
+10 
-16 LRMISWKGILIDRK
+16 
-30 VVGREYKMKHN
+30 MKHN

-71 GDTLS
+71 EDTLS
-76 ENKQDSDEAGQTE
+76 ENKQDSDEVGQTEPEATAGQTE
-89 PEAAAGQTESEAA
+89 LEAAAGQTETEAA

-305 EGEVQKLTP
+305 EGEVQELTP

-624 NGSNGSLKP
+624 NGSNGSLTP

-709 GTGKVSITCSKVT
+709 GTGKVSINCSKVT

-816 NGSDSSKTAAANK
+816 NGSDSSKTATANK

-909 KYLIVPENAEI
+909 KYLIVPENVEI

-935 DHVYAGSNKTISLM
+935 DRVYAGSNKTISLM

-993 KKLVKKLKAGDL
+993 KKLVKNKCNLALLSSSVLPEKRSSKKAAKKKMTA
-1005 LYILS
+1005 Y
-1010 IDRLGRNYEEILL
+1010 RKMTEKMTLL
-1023 QWRIITKEKQVDV
+1023 QIPVIVDRAKDEKGKD
-1036 VVLDMPLLD
+1036 
-1045 TRKSGNDL
+1045 
-1053 TGTFVAD
+1053 A
-1060 LVLQILSYVAQT
+1060 
-1072 ERENIHQRQKEGIA
+1072 QKE
-1086 AAKLRGVKFGRPR
+1086 
-1099 KDVPERFWQ
+1099 
-1108 LKEDWEDQKITSR
+1108 WEKVYQVILGCDGQSA
-1121 EAARQL
+1121 E
-1127 SIAQDTFLR
+1127 
-1136 WVHGK
+1136 

>member
-1 MEENNNELT
+1 M
-10 RPFCTL
+10 
-16 LRMISWKGILIDRK
+16 IDRK

-71 GDTLS
+71 EDTLS
-76 ENKQDSDEAGQTE
+76 ENKQDSDEVGHTE
-89 PEAAAGQTESEAA
+89 PEATAGHTESEAADGHTETEAA

-114 SQEVTKEAGKNQVA
+114 SQEVTKEAGKNLVA

-293 LSFKEGSELSMK
+293 LSFKEGTELSMK

-335 PKIVTVAKSGT
+335 PEVVTVAKSGT
-346 QAEVTAVKAGTAEVT
+346 QAELTAVKAGTAEVT

-624 NGSNGSLKP
+624 NGSNGSLTP

-887 SEISGLN
+887 SETSGLN
-894 PAEQEQAALYLNKVI
+894 PAEQEQAALYLNKVV

-993 KKLVKKLKAGDL
+993 KKLVKSKCNLALLSSSVLPEKRSSKKAAKKKMTA
-1005 LYILS
+1005 Y
-1010 IDRLGRNYEEILL
+1010 RKMTEKMTLL
-1023 QWRIITKEKQVDV
+1023 QIPVIVDRAKDEKGKD
-1036 VVLDMPLLD
+1036 
-1045 TRKSGNDL
+1045 
-1053 TGTFVAD
+1053 A
-1060 LVLQILSYVAQT
+1060 
-1072 ERENIHQRQKEGIA
+1072 QKE
-1086 AAKLRGVKFGRPR
+1086 
-1099 KDVPERFWQ
+1099 
-1108 LKEDWEDQKITSR
+1108 WEKVYQVILECDSQSA
-1121 EAARQL
+1121 E
-1127 SIAQDTFLR
+1127 
-1136 WVHGK
+1136 

>member
-1 MEENNNELT
+1 MEENYNKLT

-16 LRMISWKGILIDRK
+16 LRMISWKGILVDRK

-89 PEAAAGQTESEAA
+89 PEAAAGQTESEAAAGQTETEAA

-284 TPDQTVITE
+284 IPDQTVITE

-305 EGEVQKLTP
+305 EGKVQELTP

-346 QAEVTAVKAGTAEVT
+346 QAELTAVKAGTAEVT

-435 MGSAADAAEAA
+435 MGSAADASEAA

-483 DKWYDRTLI
+483 R
-492 FSSASAK
+492 
-499 RIIADGTYQVNAE
+499 
-512 AGGKMFR
+512 
-519 VTDCVMTVKNGQMTA
+519 
-534 AVTLSGQ
+534 
-541 GYNRIYLGDVN
+541 
-552 NASDDEKNW
+552 
-561 ILPDS
+561 
-566 LLAEQYT
+566 
-573 FQIPV
+573 
-578 EKLDEVMTIAVHTT
+578 
-592 KSNKWDTRTLTF
+592 
-604 HSEGMTKIADSNNG
+604 
-618 NASNGN
+618 
-624 NGSNGSLKP
+624 
-633 GGNNNNPGNGS
+633 
-644 NGNNQGNAENNNGNS
+644 
-659 GTTGNNTTN
+659 
-668 NGKPDQESKYE
+668 
-679 SDLNK
+679 
-684 STARVNSTTG
+684 
-694 LKDGVYTPDSFSWSG
+694 
-709 GTGKVSITCSKVT
+709 
-722 VTGGQAYA
+722 
-730 TITFSSPH
+730 
-738 YQYVKANG
+738 
-746 NVYYPSA
+746 
-753 KTGSSTSFVI
+753 
-763 PVELNKNN
+763 
-771 SVVGMTTAMST
+771 
-782 AHEIKYTIF
+782 
-791 VYIAEA
+791 
-797 AKANA
+797 
-802 SARANGK
+802 
-809 EVTVIGA
+809 
-816 NGSDSSKTAAANK
+816 
-829 KMDEVAPEI
+829 
-838 IGLEYQSE
+838 
-846 TKAEYAKYFKI
+846 
-857 YHYDQGITLLEIDMN
+857 
-872 KKTGRKAAGKKWKEA
+872 
-887 SEISGLN
+887 
-894 PAEQEQAALYLNKVI
+894 
-909 KYLIVPENAEI
+909 
-920 PAGLDKEVIVVRQPA
+920 
-935 DHVYAGSNKTISLM
+935 
-949 EELGQLDKVTTVGVK
+949 
-964 KNKCKNETIK
+964 
-974 EKMAEKEVI
+974 
-983 YAGTSGKLNY
+983 
-993 KKLVKKLKAGDL
+993 
-1005 LYILS
+1005 
-1010 IDRLGRNYEEILL
+1010 
-1023 QWRIITKEKQVDV
+1023 
-1036 VVLDMPLLD
+1036 
-1045 TRKSGNDL
+1045 
-1053 TGTFVAD
+1053 
-1060 LVLQILSYVAQT
+1060 
-1072 ERENIHQRQKEGIA
+1072 
-1086 AAKLRGVKFGRPR
+1086 
-1099 KDVPERFWQ
+1099 
-1108 LKEDWEDQKITSR
+1108 
-1121 EAARQL
+1121 
-1127 SIAQDTFLR
+1127 
-1136 WVHGK
+1136 

>member
-1 MEENNNELT
+1 
-10 RPFCTL
+10 
-16 LRMISWKGILIDRK
+16 
-30 VVGREYKMKHN
+30 MKHN

-56 APVSGVYAEDQNAAV
+56 APVSGVYAEDQNAV
-71 GDTLS
+71 V
-76 ENKQDSDEAGQTE
+76 ENTVNANVQDSAEAGQTE
-89 PEAAAGQTESEAA
+89 PDANDKQTENSTAA
-102 AGQTESSVTTDT
+102 DT
-114 SQEVTKEAGKNQVA
+114 SQEAVKEAGENQPAAGKTQDTMTAQSGTKVENKENSAVKNQVT
-128 VEKVQ
+128 VQ
-133 NTQEDGTAPQ
+133 NTQKDEASSQAEMDGEDG
-143 TEPIGEDEI
+143 I
-152 FENITDISG
+152 FNDLTDISG
-161 MAGALKDGEY
+161 TAGDLKDGEY
-171 GVDADHFSAKLTSG
+171 SVDADHFSFAG
-185 GSSKVKIECQKVI
+185 GSGKVTISCQKVI
-198 VKNGKATAWINFSS
+198 VKDGKATAWIYISS
-212 SKYDKVWVKVNG
+212 AKYDKVWVKVNG
-224 TQNIYHAKPREGEA
+224 KQTRYEAKSEGS
-238 GVTFEIPVNLNSSM
+238 GVVFQIPVDLNKQMKIM
-252 TFMAHT
+252 THTMAM
-258 SSMSGKNIAYTINIA
+258 SSGKNIEYTINIA
-273 IPEDTVPSTPS
+273 IPENAVPSTPS
-284 TPDQTVITE
+284 TPEQTVITGI
-293 LSFKEGSELSMK
+293 SFNEGTELSMK
-305 EGEVQKLTP
+305 AGEVQKLTP
-314 QFTPALSAS
+314 QFIPTLSAE
-323 ETAPDMTWTSSD
+323 ETVPDMTWTSSD
-335 PKIVTVAKSGT
+335 PEIVTVAKSGT
-346 QAEVTAVKAGTAEVT
+346 QAELTAVKAGTSEVT
-361 VSINNAE
+361 VSIKNAE

-390 TDGNYQV
+390 TDGSYQV
-397 DVDTGNK
+397 DVNTGNK

-435 MGSAADAAEAA
+435 MGTAADAAEAA

-473 IAVAAHSIKK
+473 IAVAAHSIKN
-483 DKWYDRTLI
+483 DKWYDRTLT

-519 VTDCVMTVKNGQMTA
+519 VVNCVMKVKDGQMMA
-534 AVTLSGQ
+534 SVTLSGQ

-618 NASNGN
+618 GASNGN
-624 NGSNGSLKP
+624 NGSNGSLTP
-633 GGNNNNPGNGS
+633 GGNNNNPGNTS
-644 NGNNQGNAENNNGNS
+644 NGNNSGNA
-659 GTTGNNTTN
+659 GNNTTN
-668 NGKPDQESKYE
+668 NGKPDKESKYE

-684 STARVNSTTG
+684 STAKVNSGTG

-709 GTGKVSITCSKVT
+709 GTGKVSISCSKVT

-730 TITFSSPH
+730 TITFSSTH

-746 NVYYPSA
+746 NVYYPSS

-771 SVVGMTTAMST
+771 TIVGMTTAMST

-872 KKTGRKAAGKKWKEA
+872 KKTGRKAAGKKWKET
-887 SEISGLN
+887 SETSGLN
-894 PAEQEQAALYLNKVI
+894 PAEQEQAALYLNKVV

-920 PAGLDKEVIVVRQPA
+920 PAGLDKEVIVVRQPT

-949 EELGQLDKVTTVGVK
+949 EELGQLDKVTAVGVK

-993 KKLVKKLKAGDL
+993 KKLVKNKCNLALLSSSVLPEKRSSKKAAKKKMTA
-1005 LYILS
+1005 Y
-1010 IDRLGRNYEEILL
+1010 RKMTEKMTLL
-1023 QWRIITKEKQVDV
+1023 QIPVIVDRAKDEKGKD
-1036 VVLDMPLLD
+1036 
-1045 TRKSGNDL
+1045 
-1053 TGTFVAD
+1053 A
-1060 LVLQILSYVAQT
+1060 
-1072 ERENIHQRQKEGIA
+1072 QKE
-1086 AAKLRGVKFGRPR
+1086 
-1099 KDVPERFWQ
+1099 
-1108 LKEDWEDQKITSR
+1108 WEKVYQVILGCDGQSA
-1121 EAARQL
+1121 E
-1127 SIAQDTFLR
+1127 
-1136 WVHGK
+1136 

>member
-1 MEENNNELT
+1 MEENYNKLT

-71 GDTLS
+71 EDTLS
-76 ENKQDSDEAGQTE
+76 ENKQDSDEVGQTE
-89 PEAAAGQTESEAA
+89 PEATVGQTELEAA

-224 TQNIYHAKPREGEA
+224 TQNIYHAKPREGGA

-305 EGEVQKLTP
+305 EGEVQELTP

-624 NGSNGSLKP
+624 NGSNGSLTP

-816 NGSDSSKTAAANK
+816 NGSDSSKTATANK

-894 PAEQEQAALYLNKVI
+894 PAEQEQAALYLNNVV

-974 EKMAEKEVI
+974 EKMTEKEVI

-993 KKLVKKLKAGDL
+993 KKLVKNKCNLALLSSSVLPEKRSSKKAAKKKMTA
-1005 LYILS
+1005 Y
-1010 IDRLGRNYEEILL
+1010 RKMTEKMTLL
-1023 QWRIITKEKQVDV
+1023 QIPVIVDRAKDEKGKD
-1036 VVLDMPLLD
+1036 
-1045 TRKSGNDL
+1045 
-1053 TGTFVAD
+1053 A
-1060 LVLQILSYVAQT
+1060 
-1072 ERENIHQRQKEGIA
+1072 QKE
-1086 AAKLRGVKFGRPR
+1086 
-1099 KDVPERFWQ
+1099 
-1108 LKEDWEDQKITSR
+1108 WEKVYQVILGCDGQSA
-1121 EAARQL
+1121 E
-1127 SIAQDTFLR
+1127 
-1136 WVHGK
+1136 

>member
-1 MEENNNELT
+1 MEENYNKLT

-71 GDTLS
+71 EDTLS
-76 ENKQDSDEAGQTE
+76 ENKQDSDEVGQTEPEATAGQTE
-89 PEAAAGQTESEAA
+89 LEAAAGQTETEAA

-133 NTQEDGTAPQ
+133 NTQEDGTVPQ

-305 EGEVQKLTP
+305 EGEVQELTP

-335 PKIVTVAKSGT
+335 PEVVTVAKSGT
-346 QAEVTAVKAGTAEVT
+346 QAELTAVKAGTAEVT

-624 NGSNGSLKP
+624 NGSNGSLTP

-763 PVELNKNN
+763 PVEMNKNN

-816 NGSDSSKTAAANK
+816 NGSDSSKTATANK

-909 KYLIVPENAEI
+909 KYLIVPENVEI

-993 KKLVKKLKAGDL
+993 KKLVKNKCNLALLSSSVLPEKRSSKKAAKKKMTA
-1005 LYILS
+1005 Y
-1010 IDRLGRNYEEILL
+1010 RKMTEKMTLL
-1023 QWRIITKEKQVDV
+1023 QIPVIVDRAKDEKGKD
-1036 VVLDMPLLD
+1036 
-1045 TRKSGNDL
+1045 
-1053 TGTFVAD
+1053 A
-1060 LVLQILSYVAQT
+1060 
-1072 ERENIHQRQKEGIA
+1072 QKE
-1086 AAKLRGVKFGRPR
+1086 
-1099 KDVPERFWQ
+1099 
-1108 LKEDWEDQKITSR
+1108 WEKVYQVILGCDGQSA
-1121 EAARQL
+1121 E
-1127 SIAQDTFLR
+1127 
-1136 WVHGK
+1136 

>member
-1 MEENNNELT
+1 MEENYNKLT

-16 LRMISWKGILIDRK
+16 LRMISWKGILVDRK

-71 GDTLS
+71 
-76 ENKQDSDEAGQTE
+76 ENAVNANVQDSAEAGQTE
-89 PEAAAGQTESEAA
+89 PEATAGQTESEAAAGQTETEAA

-305 EGEVQKLTP
+305 EGEVQELTP

-534 AVTLSGQ
+534 AVTLSGR

-624 NGSNGSLKP
+624 NGSNGSLTP

-816 NGSDSSKTAAANK
+816 NGSDSSKTATANK

-993 KKLVKKLKAGDL
+993 KKLVKNKCNLALLSSSVLPEKRSSKKAAKKKMTA
-1005 LYILS
+1005 Y
-1010 IDRLGRNYEEILL
+1010 RKMTEKMTLL
-1023 QWRIITKEKQVDV
+1023 QIPVIVDRAKDEKGKD
-1036 VVLDMPLLD
+1036 
-1045 TRKSGNDL
+1045 
-1053 TGTFVAD
+1053 A
-1060 LVLQILSYVAQT
+1060 
-1072 ERENIHQRQKEGIA
+1072 QKE
-1086 AAKLRGVKFGRPR
+1086 
-1099 KDVPERFWQ
+1099 
-1108 LKEDWEDQKITSR
+1108 WEKVYQVILGCDGQSA
-1121 EAARQL
+1121 E
-1127 SIAQDTFLR
+1127 
-1136 WVHGK
+1136 

>member
-1 MEENNNELT
+1 
-10 RPFCTL
+10 
-16 LRMISWKGILIDRK
+16 
-30 VVGREYKMKHN
+30 MKHN

-71 GDTLS
+71 
-76 ENKQDSDEAGQTE
+76 ENAVNANVQDSAEAGQTE
-89 PEAAAGQTESEAA
+89 PEAAAGQTELEAAAGQTETEAA

-224 TQNIYHAKPREGEA
+224 TQNIYHAKPRESEA

-305 EGEVQKLTP
+305 EGEVQELTP

-335 PKIVTVAKSGT
+335 PEVVTVAKSGT
-346 QAEVTAVKAGTAEVT
+346 QAELTAVKAGTAEVT
-361 VSINNAE
+361 VSIKNAD

-624 NGSNGSLKP
+624 NGSNSSLTP

-730 TITFSSPH
+730 TIRFSSPH

-887 SEISGLN
+887 SETSGLN
-894 PAEQEQAALYLNKVI
+894 PAEQEQAELYLNNVV

-993 KKLVKKLKAGDL
+993 KKLVKNKCNLALLSSSVLPEKRSSKKAAKKKMTA
-1005 LYILS
+1005 Y
-1010 IDRLGRNYEEILL
+1010 RKMTEKMTLL
-1023 QWRIITKEKQVDV
+1023 QIPVIVDRAKDEKGKD
-1036 VVLDMPLLD
+1036 
-1045 TRKSGNDL
+1045 
-1053 TGTFVAD
+1053 A
-1060 LVLQILSYVAQT
+1060 
-1072 ERENIHQRQKEGIA
+1072 QKE
-1086 AAKLRGVKFGRPR
+1086 
-1099 KDVPERFWQ
+1099 
-1108 LKEDWEDQKITSR
+1108 WEKVYQVILGCDGQSA
-1121 EAARQL
+1121 E
-1127 SIAQDTFLR
+1127 
-1136 WVHGK
+1136 

>member
-1 MEENNNELT
+1 MEENYNKLT

-16 LRMISWKGILIDRK
+16 LRMISWKGILVDRK

-76 ENKQDSDEAGQTE
+76 ENKQDSDEVGQTE
-89 PEAAAGQTESEAA
+89 LEAAAGQTETEAA

-224 TQNIYHAKPREGEA
+224 TQNTYHAKPREGEA

-284 TPDQTVITE
+284 IPDQTVITE

-305 EGEVQKLTP
+305 EGEVQELTP

-423 ITLSGT
+423 ITLSGI

-624 NGSNGSLKP
+624 NGSNGSLTP

-763 PVELNKNN
+763 PVEMNKNN

-809 EVTVIGA
+809 EVTVIGV
-816 NGSDSSKTAAANK
+816 NGSDSSKTATANK

-846 TKAEYAKYFKI
+846 TKVEYAKYFKI

-894 PAEQEQAALYLNKVI
+894 PAEQEQAALYLNNVV

-935 DHVYAGSNKTISLM
+935 DRVYAGSNKTISLM

-993 KKLVKKLKAGDL
+993 KKLVKNKCNLALLSSSVLPEKRSSKKAAKKKMTA
-1005 LYILS
+1005 Y
-1010 IDRLGRNYEEILL
+1010 RKMTEKMTLL
-1023 QWRIITKEKQVDV
+1023 QIPVIVDRAKDEKGKD
-1036 VVLDMPLLD
+1036 
-1045 TRKSGNDL
+1045 
-1053 TGTFVAD
+1053 A
-1060 LVLQILSYVAQT
+1060 
-1072 ERENIHQRQKEGIA
+1072 QKE
-1086 AAKLRGVKFGRPR
+1086 
-1099 KDVPERFWQ
+1099 
-1108 LKEDWEDQKITSR
+1108 WEKVYQVILGCDGQSA
-1121 EAARQL
+1121 E
-1127 SIAQDTFLR
+1127 
-1136 WVHGK
+1136 

>member
-1 MEENNNELT
+1 
-10 RPFCTL
+10 
-16 LRMISWKGILIDRK
+16 
-30 VVGREYKMKHN
+30 MKHN

-71 GDTLS
+71 EDTLS
-76 ENKQDSDEAGQTE
+76 ENKQDSDEVGQTEPEATAGQTE
-89 PEAAAGQTESEAA
+89 LEAAAGQTETEAA

-133 NTQEDGTAPQ
+133 NTQEDGTVPQ

-305 EGEVQKLTP
+305 EGEVQELTP

-335 PKIVTVAKSGT
+335 PEVVTVAKSGT
-346 QAEVTAVKAGTAEVT
+346 QAELTAVKAGTAEVT
-361 VSINNAE
+361 VSIKNAE

-624 NGSNGSLKP
+624 NGSNGSLTP

-816 NGSDSSKTAAANK
+816 NGSDSSKTATANK

-894 PAEQEQAALYLNKVI
+894 PAEQELAALYLNKVI
-909 KYLIVPENAEI
+909 KYLIVPENVEI

-993 KKLVKKLKAGDL
+993 KKLVKNKCNLALLSSSVLPEKRSSKKAAKKKMTA
-1005 LYILS
+1005 Y
-1010 IDRLGRNYEEILL
+1010 RKMTEKMTLL
-1023 QWRIITKEKQVDV
+1023 QIPVIVDRAKDEKGKD
-1036 VVLDMPLLD
+1036 
-1045 TRKSGNDL
+1045 
-1053 TGTFVAD
+1053 A
-1060 LVLQILSYVAQT
+1060 
-1072 ERENIHQRQKEGIA
+1072 QKE
-1086 AAKLRGVKFGRPR
+1086 
-1099 KDVPERFWQ
+1099 
-1108 LKEDWEDQKITSR
+1108 WEKVYQVILGCDGQSA
-1121 EAARQL
+1121 E
-1127 SIAQDTFLR
+1127 
-1136 WVHGK
+1136 

>member
-1 MEENNNELT
+1 MEENYNKLT

-71 GDTLS
+71 
-76 ENKQDSDEAGQTE
+76 ENAVNANVQDSAEAGQTEPEATAGHTE
-89 PEAAAGQTESEAA
+89 PEAAAGQTETEAA

-293 LSFKEGSELSMK
+293 LSFKEGTELSMK
-305 EGEVQKLTP
+305 EGEVQELTP

-816 NGSDSSKTAAANK
+816 NGSDSSKTATANK

-909 KYLIVPENAEI
+909 KYLIVPENVEI

-993 KKLVKKLKAGDL
+993 KKLVKNKCNLALLSSSVMPEKRSSKKAAKKKMTA
-1005 LYILS
+1005 Y
-1010 IDRLGRNYEEILL
+1010 RKMTEKMTLL
-1023 QWRIITKEKQVDV
+1023 QIPVIVDRAKDEKGKD
-1036 VVLDMPLLD
+1036 
-1045 TRKSGNDL
+1045 
-1053 TGTFVAD
+1053 A
-1060 LVLQILSYVAQT
+1060 
-1072 ERENIHQRQKEGIA
+1072 QKE
-1086 AAKLRGVKFGRPR
+1086 
-1099 KDVPERFWQ
+1099 
-1108 LKEDWEDQKITSR
+1108 WEKVYKVILGCDGQSA
-1121 EAARQL
+1121 E
-1127 SIAQDTFLR
+1127 
-1136 WVHGK
+1136 

>member
-1 MEENNNELT
+1 MEENYNKLT

-71 GDTLS
+71 EDTLS
-76 ENKQDSDEAGQTE
+76 ENKQDSDEVGQTE
-89 PEAAAGQTESEAA
+89 PEATVGQTELEAA

-305 EGEVQKLTP
+305 EGEVQELTP

-335 PKIVTVAKSGT
+335 PEVVTVAKSGT
-346 QAEVTAVKAGTAEVT
+346 QAELTAVKAGTAEVT

-573 FQIPV
+573 FRIPV

-816 NGSDSSKTAAANK
+816 NGSDSSKTATANK

-894 PAEQEQAALYLNKVI
+894 PAEQEQAALYLNNVV

-993 KKLVKKLKAGDL
+993 KKLVKNKCNLALLSSSVLPEKRSSKKAAKKKMTA
-1005 LYILS
+1005 Y
-1010 IDRLGRNYEEILL
+1010 RKMTEKMTLL
-1023 QWRIITKEKQVDV
+1023 QIPVIVDRAKDEKGKD
-1036 VVLDMPLLD
+1036 
-1045 TRKSGNDL
+1045 
-1053 TGTFVAD
+1053 A
-1060 LVLQILSYVAQT
+1060 
-1072 ERENIHQRQKEGIA
+1072 QKE
-1086 AAKLRGVKFGRPR
+1086 
-1099 KDVPERFWQ
+1099 
-1108 LKEDWEDQKITSR
+1108 WEKVYKVILGCDGQSA
-1121 EAARQL
+1121 E
-1127 SIAQDTFLR
+1127 
-1136 WVHGK
+1136 

>member
-1 MEENNNELT
+1 MEENYNKLT

-71 GDTLS
+71 EDTLS
-76 ENKQDSDEAGQTE
+76 ENKQDSDEVGQTE
-89 PEAAAGQTESEAA
+89 PEATVGQTELEAA

-143 TEPIGEDEI
+143 TETIGEDEI

-224 TQNIYHAKPREGEA
+224 TQNIYHAKPREGGA

-305 EGEVQKLTP
+305 EGEVQELTP

-335 PKIVTVAKSGT
+335 PEVVTVAKSGT

-624 NGSNGSLKP
+624 NGSNGSLTP

-694 LKDGVYTPDSFSWSG
+694 LKDGVYAPDSFSWSG

-816 NGSDSSKTAAANK
+816 NGSDSSKTATANK

-894 PAEQEQAALYLNKVI
+894 PAEQEQAALYLNNVV

-993 KKLVKKLKAGDL
+993 KKLVKNKCNLALLSSSVLPEKRSSKKAAKKKMTA
-1005 LYILS
+1005 Y
-1010 IDRLGRNYEEILL
+1010 RKMTEKMTLL
-1023 QWRIITKEKQVDV
+1023 QIPVIVDRAKDEKGKD
-1036 VVLDMPLLD
+1036 
-1045 TRKSGNDL
+1045 
-1053 TGTFVAD
+1053 A
-1060 LVLQILSYVAQT
+1060 
-1072 ERENIHQRQKEGIA
+1072 QKE
-1086 AAKLRGVKFGRPR
+1086 
-1099 KDVPERFWQ
+1099 
-1108 LKEDWEDQKITSR
+1108 WEKVYQVILGCDGQSA
-1121 EAARQL
+1121 E
-1127 SIAQDTFLR
+1127 
-1136 WVHGK
+1136 

>member
-1 MEENNNELT
+1 MEENYNKLT

-16 LRMISWKGILIDRK
+16 LRMISWKGILVDRK

-71 GDTLS
+71 EDTLS
-76 ENKQDSDEAGQTE
+76 ENKQDSDEVGQTEPEATAGQTE
-89 PEAAAGQTESEAA
+89 SEAAAGQTETEAA

-305 EGEVQKLTP
+305 EGEVQELTP

-335 PKIVTVAKSGT
+335 PEVVTVAKSGT
-346 QAEVTAVKAGTAEVT
+346 QAELTAVKAGTAEVT
-361 VSINNAE
+361 VSIKNAE

-573 FQIPV
+573 FRIPV

-624 NGSNGSLKP
+624 NGSNGSLTP

-816 NGSDSSKTAAANK
+816 NGSDSSKTATANK

-894 PAEQEQAALYLNKVI
+894 PAEQEQAALYLNNVV

-974 EKMAEKEVI
+974 EKMTEKEVI

-993 KKLVKKLKAGDL
+993 KKLVKNKCNLALLSSSVLPEKRSSKKAAKKKMTA
-1005 LYILS
+1005 Y
-1010 IDRLGRNYEEILL
+1010 RKMTEKMTLL
-1023 QWRIITKEKQVDV
+1023 QIPVIVDRAKDEKGKD
-1036 VVLDMPLLD
+1036 
-1045 TRKSGNDL
+1045 
-1053 TGTFVAD
+1053 A
-1060 LVLQILSYVAQT
+1060 
-1072 ERENIHQRQKEGIA
+1072 QKE
-1086 AAKLRGVKFGRPR
+1086 
-1099 KDVPERFWQ
+1099 
-1108 LKEDWEDQKITSR
+1108 WEKVYQVILGCDGQSV
-1121 EAARQL
+1121 E
-1127 SIAQDTFLR
+1127 
-1136 WVHGK
+1136 